1 MKKTRVKNGKKQ
13 PAAKSRA
20 VKYLE
25 KKKGLTKAQA
35 EAFYKKEFHTFSA
48 RTRNYNKITGS
59 NVKASELFL
68 RKLKFGNTDDLIKE
82 IDKIPTTN
90 PKITKESAGG
100 DIERYSKITISR
112 TVYPAANAYYNAFF
126 ISLYTAGTGSNLR
139 RIWNEFVKAVVKDT
153 YKGEAEAAESVRA
166 FWMAI
171 DASNGLVPADSH
183 LPDDWIITQEN
194 LDKLIKAI
202 KDWSEDYQAAN
213 KGGAGAGADSN
224 RRQVSATSG
233 S

>member
-13 PAAKSRA
+13 PAAKSRT

-35 EAFYKKEFHTFSA
+35 EAFYKKEFRTFSA

-68 RKLKFGNTDDLIKE
+68 RKLKFGNTDDLIRE
-82 IDKIPTTN
+82 IEKIPTTN
-90 PKITKESAGG
+90 PKTAKEAAGG

-126 ISLYTAGTGSNLR
+126 ISLYTAGAGSNLR
-139 RIWNEFVKAVVKDT
+139 RIWDYFAVAVTKDT
-153 YKGEAEAAESVRA
+153 YKKKDEADEAVKD
-166 FWMAI
+166 FWRTI

-183 LPDDWIITQEN
+183 LPDDWIITREN

>member
-13 PAAKSRA
+13 PSAKSRT

-25 KKKGLTKAQA
+25 KKRGMTKAQA
-35 EAFYKKEFHTFSA
+35 EAFYKKEFRTFSA

-59 NVKASELFL
+59 NVAASELFL
-68 RKLKFGNTDDLIKE
+68 RKLKFGSSDDLIRE
-82 IDKIPTTN
+82 IEKIPTTN
-90 PKITKESAGG
+90 PKVAKEVAGG
-100 DIERYSKITISR
+100 DIERYSKITVSR

-126 ISLYTAGTGSNLR
+126 ISLYTAGAGSNLR
-139 RIWNEFVKAVVKDT
+139 RIWNDFVLAVTKDT
-153 YKGEAEAAESVRA
+153 YKKTNEAVKS
-166 FWMAI
+166 FWKTI
-171 DASNGLVPADSH
+171 DESNGLVPADSH
-183 LPDDWIITQEN
+183 LPEDWIITREN
-194 LDKLIKAI
+194 LDKLIKDI
-202 KDWSEDYQAAN
+202 KKWSEDYQAAN